1 VVADLTVRVEGVKE
15 TIRLLGRLD
24 PELRKQFNKDARKIA
39 EPITAD
45 AKGRYSRL
53 PLSGFGRVWAPR
65 GAKPITPV
73 TAARMR
79 SGVQFKVNTSA
90 KKRAVFSV
98 QQRNRA
104 AAIMD
109 MAGKGTPGNQLDR
122 GLRLAGWGSPSR
134 VMWPAAEK
142 NEGRVRDELLAL
154 VEEVGET
161 LSKQLR

>member
-1 VVADLTVRVEGVKE
+1 
-15 TIRLLGRLD
+15 
-24 PELRKQFNKDARKIA
+24 
-39 EPITAD
+39 
-45 AKGRYSRL
+45 
-53 PLSGFGRVWAPR
+53 
-65 GAKPITPV
+65 
-73 TAARMR
+73 MR

-109 MAGKGTPGNQLDR
+109 MAGKRTPGNQLDR

-134 VMWPAAEK
+134 IMWPAAEK